1 MIESRFT
8 ESTQQVFRHLVL
20 DGAEADSVARETG
33 LSLNAVFTAKSRVLR
48 ELRRLGQGFGDASN
62 GQVSPVLSRSCGD
75 PPCGDPHASSAG
87 VCSVPAVTGLSD
99 LARQPASQR
108 KNASRSADNRVLR
121 DFLT

>member
-48 ELRRLGQGFGDASN
+48 ELRRLGQGFGTPPKDWFLLSFH
-62 GQVSPVLSRSCGD
+62 VLSRS
-75 PPCGDPHASSAG
+75 CGDPHASSAG
-87 VCSVPAVTGLSD
+87 FCSVPAVTGLSD

>member
-48 ELRRLGQGFGDASN
+48 ELRRLGQGFGTPPKDWFL
-62 GQVSPVLSRSCGD
+62 LSFHVHLVIRHVVIRTRHLQGF
-75 PPCGDPHASSAG
+75 
-87 VCSVPAVTGLSD
+87 V
-99 LARQPASQR
+99 QFQR
-108 KNASRSADNRVLR
+108 
-121 DFLT
+121 